1 MKQILQSARSGELK
15 LLDVPAPAAG
25 PGQVL
30 VQNHYSVV
38 SPGTEKIAMDFAQ
51 KSLLGKARSRPDL
64 VDQVIRKVRQE
75 GPLPTYRTVMNRLDS
90 VSYTHLTLPTKA

>member
-15 LLDVPAPAAG
+15 LLDVPAPATA

-30 VQNHYSVV
+30 VQNHFSVV
-38 SPGTEKIAMDFAQ
+38 SPGTEKIAMEFAR

-64 VDQVIRKVRQE
+64 VGQVLRKVRQE
-75 GPLPTYRTVMNRLDS
+75 GPLPTYRTVVNRLDS
-90 VSYTHLTLPTKA
+90 PQPGESPRGP